1 MFAQKYSNLN
11 DYNQLVLQHQEEA
24 FTLAFYTLGD
34 ERQAC
39 ETVQSAISSTFQHPA
54 GNNFYLGLLR
64 RVSQLCF
71 QKQVNA
77 IDLSVV
83 PEIVRQLSNLPF
95 YERLAVVLIDILGL
109 NYAQAAVVCH
119 QSKAQ
124 ISRLLA
130 QARVRLLPGQ
140 PV

>member
-1 MFAQKYSNLN
+1 
-11 DYNQLVLQHQEEA
+11 
-24 FTLAFYTLGD
+24 
-34 ERQAC
+34 
-39 ETVQSAISSTFQHPA
+39 
-54 GNNFYLGLLR
+54 
-64 RVSQLCF
+64 
-71 QKQVNA
+71 
-77 IDLSVV
+77 
-83 PEIVRQLSNLPF
+83 VRQLSNLPF